1 MSSCNMK
8 TKAIMVVL
16 VGFFGLLCVGFG
28 VSVTQKYRLQ
38 KERVHTLER
47 QLAAGRTEVLKVPEL
62 MENLEKVEV
71 AKKEVEGKFTTC
83 SSEKDGLSAKAA
95 ELQKEV
101 DTFGAI
107 KVAVGV
113 QLGGLQNTIMEQQ
126 NKLNELES
134 QRGKLSEQIST
145 LAGEGKGINEKF
157 EMQIADIKRSEEEIK
172 KQLIYYTEAK
182 KVADQEIAEKQKL
195 IAALQQELARLKSQG
210 QPGAPGV
217 PSTPPSSGS
226 SSEPHFPIME
236 SGKAPQGPMPG
247 QKSWDIPATEELD
260 KTFALLRE
268 RITSPSMSLT
278 EVSILL
284 SRAEKALKNLK

>member
-1 MSSCNMK
+1 
-8 TKAIMVVL
+8 
-16 VGFFGLLCVGFG
+16 
-28 VSVTQKYRLQ
+28 
-38 KERVHTLER
+38 
-47 QLAAGRTEVLKVPEL
+47 
-62 MENLEKVEV
+62 
-71 AKKEVEGKFTTC
+71 
-83 SSEKDGLSAKAA
+83 
-95 ELQKEV
+95 
-101 DTFGAI
+101 
-107 KVAVGV
+107 
-113 QLGGLQNTIMEQQ
+113 MEQQ

-145 LAGEGKGINEKF
+145 LEGESKGINEKF

-195 IAALQQELARLKSQG
+195 IAELQQELARLKSQG

-247 QKSWDIPATEELD
+247 QKSWDLPATEELD